1 MSKAPAFQF
10 YVGDWMKDPELRS
23 VSLEARGLWIDLLC
37 LMWDSVE
44 RGYLVARNSLA
55 FRNEHIARM
64 VGAPEGSIVELV
76 NELEETGVFS
86 RDDRGA
92 IYCRRMVR
100 DAQKSAQ
107 NAENGRKG
115 GLKKAESARNS
126 LGKKPSETV
135 ANPLANDLAKPSP
148 SSSSSSSSSV
158 STPQP
163 PKGGKGARKKMT
175 STEVLAELD
184 FGELSNYTEYIDEFG
199 KWIAHR
205 MGYRRPQCGW
215 VEFFTEQLRKLELM
229 SPSTAFLTV
238 QRSRVNGYQGL
249 IEPGPRTPP
258 TGTNG
263 TNGATGGSKAV
274 YALKAKQDAVKE
286 ELKAIDDRTSHVATG
301 PLYTADDKARRRE
314 LGEMLGKLNRE
325 LASV

>member
-1 MSKAPAFQF
+1 MKTPAFQF
-10 YVGDWMKDPELRS
+10 YPKDWLSDMS
-23 VSLEARGLWIDLLC
+23 VLGMSAEERGAYIMLLCIDWNEGGLPDDVDLLSEVC
-37 LMWDSVE
+37 KVDVSTVSTLVQRLFNE
-44 RGYLVARNSLA
+44 RSTDRS
-55 FRNEHIARM
+55 
-64 VGAPEGSIVELV
+64 
-76 NELEETGVFS
+76 TGVQRSTNS
-86 RDDRGA
+86 RLQREREA
-92 IYCRRMVR
+92 QAERRKQQ
-100 DAQKSAQ
+100 QKAGKASAEKRKNKGEKQQ
-107 NAENGRKG
+107 NQRSFNTRSTPVQQACN
-115 GLKKAESARNS
+115 
-126 LGKKPSETV
+126 
-135 ANPLANDLAKPSP
+135 
-148 SSSSSSSSSV
+148 SSSSSSSSS
-158 STPQP
+158 SITPQP

-175 STEVLAELD
+175 SAEVLAELD